1 MQISRYSW
9 FGLACLLLI
18 SSFMTVHPQ
27 PSAAQGARLC
37 SNSTFMISETLPNGA
52 RWDMCWEERNREG
65 VVLRNIHYTTP
76 AGKQRLILAQANLAQ
91 VHVPYDDNTDRFH
104 DLTDYGMGGNNLA
117 NLVAQECPGGTLI
130 NNNGRNILCRTIA
143 AQGYAY
149 KFYSTHKQAAALV
162 LFSVSYLG
170 NYNYIVQWTFGD
182 DGSIQPSVG
191 ATGKLQKCTT
201 DPRFGWPI
209 SASCV
214 RGTSH
219 AHNYYWRLDFDL
231 AGAANNMVE
240 MIEFGGN
247 GTAQRPIATQNYTT
261 ETATQVD
268 PALFRTWR
276 IKNNQVTNAD
286 LHPISY
292 ELLSNSDH
300 TFRGPTFEPW
310 TTNDIYVTQ
319 YRQCEQWV
327 SHNPTTNGCGDNV
340 SQFVDGQQL
349 TDPILWYGI
358 TFHHLARDE
367 DDPLMSS
374 HWSSFTLLPRDM
386 DAIQGR

>member
-1 MQISRYSW
+1 M
-9 FGLACLLLI
+9 
-18 SSFMTVHPQ
+18 
-27 PSAAQGARLC
+27 
-37 SNSTFMISETLPNGA
+37 
-52 RWDMCWEERNREG
+52 
-65 VVLRNIHYTTP
+65 
-76 AGKQRLILAQANLAQ
+76 
-91 VHVPYDDNTDRFH
+91 
-104 DLTDYGMGGNNLA
+104 
-117 NLVAQECPGGTLI
+117 
-130 NNNGRNILCRTIA
+130 
-143 AQGYAY
+143 
-149 KFYSTHKQAAALV
+149 
-162 LFSVSYLG
+162 
-170 NYNYIVQWTFGD
+170 QWTFGD

-231 AGAANNMVE
+231 VGAANNMVE

-386 DAIQGR
+386 DAVQGR